1 MKVDN
6 VRIIVFIKIDKMMFY
21 ENLVFF
27 FEIIMKILLV
37 VILVKM

>member
-27 FEIIMKILLV
+27 WNYYENFV
-37 VILVKM
+37 GSDFS